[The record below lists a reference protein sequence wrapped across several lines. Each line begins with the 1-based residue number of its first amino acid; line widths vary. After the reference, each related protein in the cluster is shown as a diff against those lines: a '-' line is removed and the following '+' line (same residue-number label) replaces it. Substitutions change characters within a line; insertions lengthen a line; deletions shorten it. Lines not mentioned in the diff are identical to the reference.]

1 MFHCD
6 HNEVLSGNVDEVSIF
21 RSEYYCNDNIK
32 DDLVDIDPVK
42 ILNNIR
48 QKHSNRLIIA
58 QLNINSLNKFTSF
71 ATIIKRL
78 C

>member
-1 MFHCD
+1 M
-6 HNEVLSGNVDEVSIF
+6 DEASIL
-21 RSEYYCNDNIK
+21 RSEYFCNDNIK

-48 QKHSNRLIIA
+48 QKHSNRLVIA
-58 QLNINSLNKFTSF
+58 QLNINSLNKFTSR

>member
-1 MFHCD
+1 M
-6 HNEVLSGNVDEVSIF
+6 DEASIL
-21 RSEYYCNDNIK
+21 RSEYFCNDNIK

-48 QKHSNRLIIA
+48 QKHSNRLVIA
-58 QLNINSLNKFTSF
+58 QLNINSLNKFTSL